1 MRLVRD
7 NALRIVFFCVKSP
20 TSLRN
25 SLSIQTAKKE
35 KAAELQRLGIADSL
49 FGLTLGQTK
58 EIKEIASRDVS
69 KLREG
74 DMF

>member
-1 MRLVRD
+1 M
-7 NALRIVFFCVKSP
+7 KSP

-35 KAAELQRLGIADSL
+35 KATELQRLGIADSL
-49 FGLTLGQTK
+49 LGLTLGQTK
-58 EIKEIASRDVS
+58 EIKEIAGRDIS
-69 KLREG
+69 QLREG

>member
-1 MRLVRD
+1 M
-7 NALRIVFFCVKSP
+7 IVFLCVKKP

-49 FGLTLGQTK
+49 LGLTLGQTK
-58 EIKEIASRDVS
+58 QIKEIAGRDIS
-69 KLREG
+69 QLREG